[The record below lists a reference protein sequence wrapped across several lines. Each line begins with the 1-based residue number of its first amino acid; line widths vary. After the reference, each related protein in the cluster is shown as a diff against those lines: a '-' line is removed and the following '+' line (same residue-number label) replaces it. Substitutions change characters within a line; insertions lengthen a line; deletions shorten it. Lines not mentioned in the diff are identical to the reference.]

1 MVKGERRFHE
11 KGKKQV
17 GRISKQM
24 SHVIVFFE
32 ESMDQPFK
40 KEKKMLQ
47 AKEEIFV
54 KAKKHN
60 KVLCK
65 CCK

>member
-1 MVKGERRFHE
+1 
-11 KGKKQV
+11 
-17 GRISKQM
+17 M

-60 KVLCK
+60 KVLYK
-65 CCK
+65 CCKYFSINRA